1 MRARLA
7 ALEEWLDVQRAGL
20 RSRPVLACPFPC
32 ATGPNQ
38 LGPRAC
44 PRTMPTHPLSSIEP
58 CAQPYRQEEDGEG
71 EVQRFDDERVQ
82 LQEWM
87 RSVEARRVSV
97 NSDGG
102 DGDGDGD
109 GDGGDADADESED
122 ETGKESVEE
131 VDDEAD
137 EEDGN
142 SD

>member
-1 MRARLA
+1 
-7 ALEEWLDVQRAGL
+7 
-20 RSRPVLACPFPC
+20 
-32 ATGPNQ
+32 
-38 LGPRAC
+38 
-44 PRTMPTHPLSSIEP
+44 MPTHPLSIEP
-58 CAQPYRQEEDGEG
+58 CARPYRQEEDGEG

-109 GDGGDADADESED
+109 GGDVDADESED
-122 ETGKESVEE
+122 ETEDETGEESVEE